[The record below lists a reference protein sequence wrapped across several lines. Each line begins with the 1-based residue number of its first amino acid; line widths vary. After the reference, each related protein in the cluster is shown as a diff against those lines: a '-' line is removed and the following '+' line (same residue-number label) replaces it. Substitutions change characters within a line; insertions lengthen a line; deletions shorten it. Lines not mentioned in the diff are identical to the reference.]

1 VNPPGNSSIIFP
13 YPRANI
19 AQARNVEHEGIV
31 STTIIYAKLPLMD
44 YFRVVEYGN
53 SDGDGLLLLG
63 KSDLQGTVPDV
74 AAYFYL
80 RRQKDAVVDFT
91 YKNP

>member
-1 VNPPGNSSIIFP
+1 M
-13 YPRANI
+13 
-19 AQARNVEHEGIV
+19 EHEGVV

-44 YFRVVEYGN
+44 YFRVVEEGKT
-53 SDGDGLLLLG
+53 DGDGLLLLG

-80 RRQKDAVVDFT
+80 RRPKDAVVDFT